1 MNSVPQ
7 GLSHTGVES
16 GMPGDSPFDTTDG
29 DHWSF
34 ALENAGQ
41 GVWECDVKADRV
53 HYSRMWKQMRGYE
66 PDEVVDS
73 AFAVW
78 MERVHPDDRAHV
90 LEQMAKQNSQAVK
103 VNVFEYRER
112 HKLGHYIWIQS
123 MGAVIAWTPDGKPT
137 RVIGTDTDITETKQA
152 EIERQ
157 QLAQRLE
164 LALESSRDGV
174 TILDLETLTVVQA
187 NQAFAH
193 MLQRQTEDVVGRH
206 PWDWD
211 AKTSKEEII
220 WFLKESGAALSP
232 EPLLLEGLLRRADS
246 SLIEVE
252 VGFSFFEAGGRRFA
266 YSTIRDITERKRV
279 DRALRS
285 ETELR
290 RLAVETS
297 HRGIALIALDKGTI
311 VQANQAFAAMLG
323 VSRDE
328 VAGTTLW
335 DWEAVP
341 GECILQVV
349 LAETETGTT
358 NPASH
363 YTSTVIRAD
372 GSRVQVEV
380 EANVI
385 VVDDNRYCHLVM
397 MDVTASRASEMA
409 LRQSEEKFR
418 TMFEST
424 RRFITLLEPDGRIIE
439 ANPIGYKFTGLD
451 PLSASGLPFW
461 EGHWWLDDAGRDQI
475 RDAVSRAAAGDYV
488 GLQIGVTEIDGTICF
503 ADLGIG
509 PIRDG
514 AGQIVQLM
522 AEATDIT
529 ALKRAE
535 TELAQSQT
543 RWNHA
548 LESAGQGV
556 WEWSRDNPQTQGS
569 RTWKMMRGYA
579 PDEEID
585 FSYDTWLGRLHPD
598 DRDRIRLT
606 IERQQDNRL
615 EYNSFEYRERHKAGH
630 YVWISSVGAAVEWD
644 EHGIPIRRI
653 GTDTDIT
660 ERKLAEQRVL
670 DLSRRL
676 DLALGASRFGVFEMQ
691 LHDGAVLWDDRLC
704 EVSGIHRD
712 EAPKTVAELEARMHP
727 DDIGKVRQALDL
739 VSGEGN
745 FEFEY
750 RFVRPDG
757 ASRTMRSRGARFE
770 DEHSVPR
777 LIGLTWDVTEE
788 AALTQ
793 SLQVAKH
800 LAETRNIELE
810 RAKERLEFQ
819 SLHDA
824 LTGLPNRR
832 YLDRVLERH
841 ARHALPDAGS
851 MALLHIDLDGFKQI
865 NDTLGHIAGDAMLVH
880 VAGLLRDN
888 IGLEHFAARVG
899 GDEFVIACPGETG
912 TEQLQALAG
921 RIIEAIRRPVP
932 HQGHLCRLGA
942 SIGIAVESDA
952 DFNAQRV
959 LINADVA
966 LYQAKGKGRNRHEFF
981 SAELQEEI
989 ASEKRIAD
997 DILRGIEQNEFVP
1010 HYQPLVDA
1018 KSFELVGL
1026 EALARWNHPV
1036 DGLLSPF
1043 RFLKVA
1049 EHLDVLG
1056 AIDHMILERSIS
1068 DMETWRALG
1077 INVPSVSVNVTFQRL
1092 TDDKLLPG
1100 LRSLDIRPGTISFEF
1115 LESIFLDELDDKVAA
1130 TIEQLRE
1137 LSIAIDV
1144 DDFGTGHTSIV
1155 SLLKLSPRRLKIDRQ
1170 LVSPVA
1176 DSPEQRRLIAA
1187 IVDIGA
1193 SLGIA
1198 VVAEGVETM
1207 EQAAIL
1213 RDLGCDALQ
1222 GYTFARPMPA
1232 ADIPAWIR
1240 ASTGNGLFQPDHSR
1254 PQRTL
1259 RG

>member
-1 MNSVPQ
+1 MVTSLRRPIPVPAPDAVSSVAEP
-7 GLSHTGVES
+7 VE
-16 GMPGDSPFDTTDG
+16 TTDG
-29 DHWSF
+29 GRWSF
-34 ALENAGQ
+34 AFENTGQ
-41 GVWECDVKADRV
+41 GVWDCDVKADRV
-53 HYSRMWKQMRGYE
+53 YYSRMWREMRGYE

-123 MGAVIAWTPDGKPT
+123 LGAAIAWAPDGTPT
-137 RVIGTDTDITETKQA
+137 RVIGTDTDITESKQA
-152 EIERQ
+152 ELERQ

-164 LALESSRDGV
+164 LAMDSSRDGV
-174 TILDLETLTVVQA
+174 TILDLETLTVVQT
-187 NQAFAH
+187 NQAFAR
-193 MLQRQTEDVVGRH
+193 MLQREVRDVVGRH
-206 PWDWD
+206 PWEWD
-211 AKTSKEEII
+211 ARTSKQEII
-220 WFLKESGAALSP
+220 WFLRDSGIALSP
-232 EPLLLEGLLRRADS
+232 EPLLLEGLLRRQDA

-266 YSTIRDITERKRV
+266 YSTIRDVTERKRV

-323 VSRDE
+323 VNQAE
-328 VAGTTLW
+328 VVGTTLW

-349 LAETETGTT
+349 LAETEAGAA

-363 YTSTVIRAD
+363 YTSSVVRAD
-372 GSRVQVEV
+372 GSLVQVEV

-385 VVDDNRYCHLVM
+385 EVEGDRYCHVVM
-397 MDVTASRASEMA
+397 IDVTASRASEMA

-451 PLSASGLPFW
+451 PHAAAGQLFW
-461 EGHWWLDDAGRDQI
+461 EGHWWLDDAGRERV
-475 RDAVSRAAAGDYV
+475 RDAVTRAAGGDYV
-488 GLQIGVTEIDGTICF
+488 SLQIGVTEVNGDICF

-509 PIRDG
+509 AIRDG
-514 AGQIVQLM
+514 AGQVVQLM

-585 FSYDTWLGRLHPD
+585 FSYDMWLGRLHPD
-598 DRDRIRLT
+598 DRERIRTT
-606 IERQQDNRL
+606 IERQQDNRQ

-644 EHGIPIRRI
+644 EHGVPIRRI

-676 DLALGASRFGVFEMQ
+676 DLALEASRFGVFEVN
-691 LHDGAVLWDDRLC
+691 LEDDAVHWDDRLC
-704 EVSGIHRD
+704 EISGIDRQN
-712 EAPKTVAELEARMHP
+712 APRTVAELEAAMHP
-727 DDIGKVRQALDL
+727 DDVGKASEALDMA
-739 VSGEGN
+739 SGEGN

-757 ASRTMRSRGARFE
+757 ASRTMRSRGATFR
-770 DEHSVPR
+770 DEHATPR

-793 SLQVAKH
+793 SLHVAKH
-800 LAETRNIELE
+800 LAETRNVELE

-832 YLDRVLERH
+832 YLDRLLERH
-841 ARHALPDAGS
+841 AKRSMPDAGN

-888 IGLEHFAARVG
+888 IGPDQFAARVG
-899 GDEFVIACPGETG
+899 GDEFVIACPGEIRA
-912 TEQLQALAG
+912 ERLQALAG
-921 RIIEAIRRPVP
+921 RLIEAIRQPVP
-932 HQGHLCRLGA
+932 HQGNLCRLGA
-942 SIGIAVESDA
+942 SIGIAVEGGG

-966 LYQAKGKGRNRHEFF
+966 LYQAKGRGRNRHEFF

-1018 KSFELVGL
+1018 TTFEIVGL
-1026 EALARWNHPV
+1026 EALARWNHPI
-1036 DGLLSPF
+1036 DGLLAPF
-1043 RFLKVA
+1043 RFLKIA
-1049 EHLDVLG
+1049 ERLDVLG
-1056 AIDHMILERSIS
+1056 AIDHMILEHSIR
-1068 DMETWRALG
+1068 DLEGWQALG
-1077 INVPSVSVNVTFQRL
+1077 VNVPSVSVNVTFQRL
-1092 TDDKLLPG
+1092 TDEKLLPG
-1100 LRSLDIRPGTISFEF
+1100 LRGLNIRPGTISFEF
-1115 LESIFLDELDDKVAA
+1115 LESIFLDDLDHKVAG
-1130 TIEQLRE
+1130 TIDELRQLG
-1137 LSIAIDV
+1137 IAIDV

-1176 DSPEQRRLIAA
+1176 ESPEQRRLIAA

-1198 VVAEGVETM
+1198 VVAEGVETLQ
-1207 EQAAIL
+1207 QAAIL

-1222 GYTFARPMPA
+1222 GYAFARPMPA
-1232 ADIPAWIR
+1232 DRVADWIK
-1240 ASTGNGLFQPDHSR
+1240 ASSNR
-1254 PQRTL
+1254 KPQ
-1259 RG
+1259 

>member
-1 MNSVPQ
+1 MVNRVPQ
-7 GLSHTGVES
+7 GLSHTNGAI
-16 GMPGDSPFDTTDG
+16 GMQGDSPFDTANG
-29 DHWSF
+29 GHWSF
-34 ALENAGQ
+34 AFENTGQ
-41 GVWECDVKADRV
+41 GVWDCDVRADHVR
-53 HYSRMWKQMRGYE
+53 YSRMWKQMRGYE
-66 PDEVVDS
+66 PDEFVDS
-73 AFAVW
+73 AFAAW

-103 VNVFEYRER
+103 VNAFEYRER
-112 HKLGHYIWIQS
+112 HKLGHYVWIQS
-123 MGAVIAWTPDGKPT
+123 LGAAIAWAPDGTPT

-152 EIERQ
+152 ELERQ
-157 QLAQRLE
+157 QLALRLE
-164 LALESSRDGV
+164 LAMESSRDGV

-187 NQAFAH
+187 NQAFAS
-193 MLQRQTEDVVGRH
+193 MLQRQVEDVVGRH
-206 PWDWD
+206 PWEWD
-211 AKTSKEEII
+211 ARTSREEITA
-220 WFLKESGAALSP
+220 FLRDSGDALSP
-232 EPLLLEGLLRRADS
+232 DPMLFDALLRREDG
-246 SLIEVE
+246 SLVEVE

-279 DRALRS
+279 EQALRS

-323 VSRDE
+323 VSRDQ
-328 VAGTTLW
+328 VTGTTLW

-358 NPASH
+358 APASH
-363 YTSTVIRAD
+363 YTSTVVRAD
-372 GSRVQVEV
+372 GSLVQVEV

-397 MDVTASRASEMA
+397 LDVTASRASEMA

-424 RRFITLLEPDGRIIE
+424 RRFITLLRPDGRIIE

-451 PLSASGLPFW
+451 PHTASGLLFW
-461 EGHWWLDDAGRDQI
+461 QGQWWLDDAGRDQV

-488 GLQIGVTEIDGTICF
+488 SLQLGVTELDGTVCF

-514 AGQIVQLM
+514 AGEVVQLM

-535 TELAQSQT
+535 TELAQSQM
-543 RWNHA
+543 RWSHA

-556 WEWSRDNPQTQGS
+556 WEWSRGDPQTRGS

-579 PDEEID
+579 PDEDID
-585 FSYDTWLGRLHPD
+585 FTFEAWLGRLHPG
-598 DRDRIRLT
+598 DRDRIRAT
-606 IERQQDNRL
+606 ILQQQDNRL

-630 YVWISSVGAAVEWD
+630 YVWINSVGAAVEWD
-644 EHGIPIRRI
+644 ENGTPIRRI

-676 DLALGASRFGVFEMQ
+676 DLALEASRFGVFEVQ
-691 LHDGAVLWDDRLC
+691 LHDGSVLWDDRLC
-704 EVSGIHRD
+704 EVSGIDRRN
-712 EAPKTVAELEARMHP
+712 APKTVAELEAAMHP
-727 DDIGKVRQALDL
+727 DDVGKVRQALDMAGGA
-739 VSGEGN
+739 SN
-745 FEFEY
+745 FEVEY

-757 ASRTMRSRGARFE
+757 ASRTMRSRGARFQ
-770 DEHSVPR
+770 DAHSAPR

-788 AALTQ
+788 VALTQ

-800 LAETRNIELE
+800 LAESRNVELE

-832 YLDRVLERH
+832 YLDKVLERH
-841 ARHALPDAGS
+841 ARQSLPEAGN

-865 NDTLGHIAGDAMLVH
+865 NDTLGHIAGDAMLIH
-880 VAGLLRDN
+880 VAGLLREN
-888 IGLEHFAARVG
+888 IGSQQFAARVG
-899 GDEFVIACPGETG
+899 GDEFIIACPGETRP
-912 TEQLQALAG
+912 ERLQALAG
-921 RIIEAIRRPVP
+921 RLIEAIRQPVP
-932 HQGHLCRLGA
+932 HQGQLCRLGA
-942 SIGIAVESDA
+942 SIGIAVEQGS

-981 SAELQEEI
+981 SAALQEEI
-989 ASEKRIAD
+989 ASEKHIAD

-1018 KSFELVGL
+1018 STFELVGL

-1036 DGLLSPF
+1036 DGLLAPF

-1049 EHLDVLG
+1049 ERLDVLG
-1056 AIDHMILERSIS
+1056 AIDHMILERSIK
-1068 DMETWRALG
+1068 DMEGWQALG
-1077 INVPSVSVNVTFQRL
+1077 VNVPSVSVNVTFQRL

-1115 LESIFLDELDDKVAA
+1115 LESIVLDELDDKVAA

-1137 LSIAIDV
+1137 LGIAIDV

-1170 LVSPVA
+1170 LISPVA
-1176 DSPEQRRLIAA
+1176 QSPEQRRLIAA

-1207 EQAAIL
+1207 EEAAIL

-1222 GYTFARPMPA
+1222 GYAFARPMPA
-1232 ADIPAWIR
+1232 TEIAAWIR
-1240 ASTGNGLFQPDHSR
+1240 TSSGKAPSEASR
-1254 PQRTL
+1254 PQRL
-1259 RG
+1259 ARG

>member
-1 MNSVPQ
+1 VVNTVPREFPQ
-7 GLSHTGVES
+7 PVLES
-16 GMPGDSPFDTTDG
+16 GSLPDG
-29 DHWSF
+29 PVETAEGGHWSF
-34 ALENAGQ
+34 AFENTGQ
-41 GVWECDVKADRV
+41 GVWDCDVKADHVR
-53 HYSRMWKQMRGYE
+53 YSRMWKQMRGYE
-66 PDEVVDS
+66 PDEFVDS
-73 AFAVW
+73 AFVAW

-123 MGAVIAWTPDGKPT
+123 LGAAIAWTPDGKPT

-152 EIERQ
+152 ALERQ

-187 NQAFAH
+187 NRAFAR
-193 MLQRQTEDVVGRH
+193 MLQREIEDVVGRH

-211 AKTSKEEII
+211 ARTSKEEII
-220 WFLKESGAALSP
+220 WFLRDSGAALSP

-252 VGFSFFEAGGRRFA
+252 VAFSFFEAAGRRFA

-323 VSRDE
+323 VSQAE
-328 VAGTTLW
+328 VVGTTLW

-349 LAETETGTT
+349 LAETQTGAAK
-358 NPASH
+358 PVSH
-363 YTSTVIRAD
+363 YTSTVVRAD
-372 GSRVQVEV
+372 GSLVQVEV

-424 RRFITLLEPDGRIIE
+424 RRFVTLLEPDGRIIE

-451 PLSASGLPFW
+451 PQSAVGLSFW
-461 EGHWWLDDAGRDQI
+461 EGHWWQDAAGRESV
-475 RDAVSRAAAGDYV
+475 RAAVERAAAGEYV
-488 GLQIGVTEIDGTICF
+488 NLQLGVREVDGAICF

-514 AGQIVQLM
+514 AGQVVQLM

-543 RWNHA
+543 RWSHA

-569 RTWKMMRGYA
+569 RTWKRMRGYE
-579 PDEEID
+579 PDEEIN
-585 FSYDTWLGRLHPD
+585 FSYDSWLGRLHPD
-598 DRDRIRLT
+598 DRERIRTT
-606 IERQQDNRL
+606 IEKQQDNRL

-676 DLALGASRFGVFEMQ
+676 DLALEASRFGVFEVQ
-691 LHDGAVLWDDRLC
+691 LHDGSVLWDDRLC
-704 EVSGIHRD
+704 EVSGIDRRN
-712 EAPKTVAELEARMHP
+712 APKTVTELEAAMHP
-727 DDIGKVRQALDL
+727 DDVGKVRQALDMA
-739 VSGEGN
+739 GGANN
-745 FEFEY
+745 FEVEY

-757 ASRTMRSRGARFE
+757 VSRTMRSRGARFQ
-770 DEHSVPR
+770 DAHSVPR

-788 AALTQ
+788 VALTQ

-800 LAETRNIELE
+800 LAESRNLELE

-841 ARHALPDAGS
+841 ARQSLPDAGN

-880 VAGLLRDN
+880 VAGLLRN
-888 IGLEHFAARVG
+888 SIGPEQFAARVG
-899 GDEFVIACPGETG
+899 GDEFVIACPGETRP
-912 TEQLQALAG
+912 ERLQALAG
-921 RIIEAIRRPVP
+921 RIIEAIRQPVP
-932 HQGHLCRLGA
+932 HQGQLCRLGA
-942 SIGIAVESDA
+942 SIGIAVESGTG
-952 DFNAQRV
+952 FNAQRV

-1049 EHLDVLG
+1049 ERLDVLG
-1056 AIDHMILERSIS
+1056 AIDHMILERSIR
-1068 DMETWRALG
+1068 DMENWRALG
-1077 INVPSVSVNVTFQRL
+1077 IEVPSVSVNVTFQRL

-1115 LESIFLDELDDKVAA
+1115 LESIFLDELDDKVAG
-1130 TIEQLRE
+1130 TIEHLRE
-1137 LSIAIDV
+1137 LGIAIDV

-1170 LVSPVA
+1170 LVGPVA
-1176 DSPEQRRLIAA
+1176 ASPEQRRLIAA
-1187 IVDIGA
+1187 IVDIGV

-1207 EQAAIL
+1207 EQATIL

-1222 GYTFARPMPA
+1222 GYVFARPMPA
-1232 ADIPAWIR
+1232 QDIAGWIR
-1240 ASTGNGLFQPDHSR
+1240 ASSGRTPSEASR
-1254 PQRTL
+1254 PQRL
-1259 RG
+1259 ARG